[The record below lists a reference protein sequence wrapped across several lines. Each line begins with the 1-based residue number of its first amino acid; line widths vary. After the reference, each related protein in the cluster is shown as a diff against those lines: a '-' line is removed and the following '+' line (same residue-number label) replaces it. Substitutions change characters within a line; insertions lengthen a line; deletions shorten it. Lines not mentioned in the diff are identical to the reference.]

1 MKRKALTAAALV
13 FTLTLTG
20 CPAPDDEVQTV
31 TCLVEENTSAWSE
44 TIENNSDFVPGAEGA
59 ETSADVSGTNAE
71 THDSFQGVEETTPDP
86 KISEDPVIAE
96 DDIPDALKHL
106 ASSSGGQSS
115 GELL

>member
-71 THDSFQGVEETTPDP
+71 AHDSFQGAKGSVA
-86 KISEDPVIAE
+86 V
-96 DDIPDALKHL
+96 LM
-106 ASSSGGQSS
+106 
-115 GELL
+115 